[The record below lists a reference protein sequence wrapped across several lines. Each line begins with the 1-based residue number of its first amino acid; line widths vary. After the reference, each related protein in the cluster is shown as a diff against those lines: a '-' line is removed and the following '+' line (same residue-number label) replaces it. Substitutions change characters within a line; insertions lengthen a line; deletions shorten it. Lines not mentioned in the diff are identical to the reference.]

1 MSFALSIDRA
11 SSVNHVSCQVEQ
23 WLFYNE
29 HMKVQSTG
37 DVFLVSIFGKPRNLV
52 HPLDNVWINGIESE
66 FKEAFPEKDFSSN
79 VGAVLEFFWKR
90 TIPVLDLLS
99 YSGDDFLGLTLAKM
113 ALALK
118 ASNESCAP
126 LFDAIKAL
134 DPVLLYVACSN
145 GSECAKA

>member
-29 HMKVQSTG
+29 HMKVQSRG
-37 DVFLVSIFGKPRNLV
+37 DIFLVTIFGKPRNLV
-52 HPLDNVWINGIESE
+52 HPLENVWINGIESE
-66 FKEAFPEKDFSSN
+66 FKEAFPEKDFSSS

-90 TIPVLDLLS
+90 TIPVMDLFP
-99 YSGDDFLGLTLAKM
+99 YSGNAILGLTLTDM
-113 ALALK
+113 ASTLK
-118 ASNESCAP
+118 ASNEDCAP

-134 DPVLLYVACSN
+134 DPVLLYIACSN

>member
-23 WLFYNE
+23 WLFYNG
-29 HMKVQSTG
+29 HMEVQSTG
-37 DVFLVSIFGKPRNLV
+37 DILPVTVFGKDRNPVL
-52 HPLDNVWINGIESE
+52 PLYKVKANKIEAE

-134 DPVLLYVACSN
+134 DPVLLYIACSN
-145 GSECAKA
+145 CSECAKA